1 MPTVLGLLD
10 ELLPVG
16 VAVADALFV
25 AVTRTVLGP
34 NDDVDV
40 LVDPDPDELD
50 VTDDGSKLAILFL
63 VVPVN
68 STHQKLFPPQ
78 FALS

>member
-1 MPTVLGLLD
+1 ML
-10 ELLPVG
+10 VG
-16 VAVADALFV
+16 AAEVDGLFV

-34 NDDVDV
+34 SDDVDV
-40 LVDPDPDELD
+40 LVVAAPLD
-50 VTDDGSKLAILFL
+50 VTDAGSRFAILFL

>member
-16 VAVADALFV
+16 AADALFV

-34 NDDVDV
+34 SDDVDV